1 MLGVLLQAIVVS
13 IMAVN
18 WAQLISPECENENMV
33 QIVLMISISIG
44 LISVVVLLFL
54 RQRNSRSELPE
65 HKTSITFLK
74 IKLISLYIFGLGYMF
89 HCGLYTWKN
98 FSNDICPENSD
109 LSIAFNI
116 LSILYTFILFIYFAQ
131 YYERCDENTF
141 GENAASL
148 GIFLTNACIWFNAL
162 FSESNSL
169 FKNQMISDNST
180 TVINVTISEKRAIE
194 AIEKS
199 DPFLSP
205 AMIEFSLIS
214 IDMLFLKH
222 VYSTQTS
229 KSTNSNDSVNE
240 TEKDDVSRL
249 PSCVRIT
256 GQVFV
261 SLVVLTLFVFTF
273 VVVITNDPSNDILDH
288 PDDFNVYV
296 IMQLI
301 IKLLLLILISISLFV
316 EWSCLAFHLNVSAFV
331 LLVTCF
337 GNVVYHTLYCVA
349 LYSEGK
355 KNESQFIGVSWADN
369 IISMFLALFQTVFIL
384 GTHLPKDYEHFMCH
398 TQSRNCKSCLHNKFV
413 HYACCLLG
421 ILNLGLWISISIGEG
436 RLPVFTISIYK
447 AYDKIVW
454 SFINK
459 IILPLTIFFRFHTG
473 LDFLEFYWK
482 HNSMKRN

>member
-1 MLGVLLQAIVVS
+1 
-13 IMAVN
+13 
-18 WAQLISPECENENMV
+18 
-33 QIVLMISISIG
+33 MI
-44 LISVVVLLFL
+44 
-54 RQRNSRSELPE
+54 
-65 HKTSITFLK
+65 K
-74 IKLISLYIFGLGYMF
+74 
-89 HCGLYTWKN
+89 
-98 FSNDICPENSD
+98 
-109 LSIAFNI
+109 
-116 LSILYTFILFIYFAQ
+116 
-131 YYERCDENTF
+131 
-141 GENAASL
+141 
-148 GIFLTNACIWFNAL
+148 
-162 FSESNSL
+162 
-169 FKNQMISDNST
+169 
-180 TVINVTISEKRAIE
+180 
-194 AIEKS
+194 
-199 DPFLSP
+199 
-205 AMIEFSLIS
+205 FSLIS

-355 KNESQFIGVSWADN
+355 KNESQFIGVSWVDN
-369 IISMFLALFQTVFIL
+369 IISMFLTLFQTVFIL

-398 TQSRNCKSCLHNKFV
+398 T
-413 HYACCLLG
+413 
-421 ILNLGLWISISIGEG
+421 
-436 RLPVFTISIYK
+436 
-447 AYDKIVW
+447 
-454 SFINK
+454 
-459 IILPLTIFFRFHTG
+459 
-473 LDFLEFYWK
+473 
-482 HNSMKRN
+482 